1 MRNTAGFLNRFW
13 RDRSGVVAEYAV
25 ILAVVGSGL
34 VVAFLVLSG
43 ALVGGVND
51 ATSCI
56 NGTTCP

>member
-1 MRNTAGFLNRFW
+1 MRNTVGFLNRFW
-13 RDRSGVVAEYAV
+13 RDRSGAAAEYGV

-34 VVAFLVLSG
+34 VLSVLLLSG
-43 ALVGGVND
+43 ALAGGVND